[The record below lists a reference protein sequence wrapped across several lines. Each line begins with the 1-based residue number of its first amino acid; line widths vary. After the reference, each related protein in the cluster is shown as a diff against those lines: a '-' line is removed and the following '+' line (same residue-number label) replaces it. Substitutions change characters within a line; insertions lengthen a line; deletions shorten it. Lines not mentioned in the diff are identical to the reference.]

1 LRTRLWRLRRAT
13 GIESSLF
20 EFVRADPGKSDGE
33 QNPTLITSAKHFLA
47 RVD

>member
-1 LRTRLWRLRRAT
+1 LRRAT